1 MTAIEQTP
9 DWPTAVRSRLNGGRV
24 LGVDNSVW
32 LYRTVPLA
40 PVVDAASPA
49 ESVEPAEPILAAF
62 EELAAI
68 TSVGL
73 KRRAASKGNYRRIH
87 LLLVNL
93 PWEYDPAPGPISEYL
108 ADSYRGRVVDRRVL
122 MFGVRLVDKIGNRGG
137 LRAAVDSVVE
147 TLVSGGRP
155 ISDFDVDTAAVE
167 AALTRSG
174 LATPTTEEFAAV
186 EAWWNHGVHADTPVL
201 EHTDHLHVFSEIA
214 SVETAAAEPLRCA
227 NWPPDDGRHAITFAT
242 VKEFDGGVIPVDS
255 PAAWWV
261 PALLAEGALAV
272 SIRGLI
278 EPCEITREELRR
290 RKKQILDDLRE
301 RATAD
306 KLERSEQDEMF
317 QMVTAV
323 EADYAGPVPPT
334 LVDASVLVAFDGKVG
349 DMAEVAR
356 GSGLLLRS
364 MDMRQ
369 RQAWAETMIAS
380 AVSANPYLHDL
391 PAQLIACSGLPS
403 LSRVGDADGAQLG
416 FTERDRQP
424 VFLSPEAASKSDSA
438 PLVLVAGST
447 GSGKACTLET
457 PIPTPTGW
465 TTMGELKVGDRVF
478 GRDGQPCKVLAVYDH
493 DDLEMYDVRL
503 SDGQVIR
510 SCADHRWLVE
520 TTKARRAAQRS
531 RSTNDGPRLDVV
543 TTAEMRQQ
551 GLRDRNDYRF
561 SIPTAEPVDLPEA
574 PLPVDPYIYGA
585 WLGDGVRRDGYI
597 VAGDQDVDAMLRN
610 VQAIW
615 PSATVSRA
623 RKGLWTI
630 ALKKPR
636 PDLCPYGHDDWRLTS
651 TRNCRTCARR
661 TEGSGDGRWNV
672 SLHQILQAEGL
683 NKAKRIPEAYE
694 NSSVAQRLALL
705 QGLMDTDG
713 HVTKAG
719 GECQLRLHD
728 RDLIEDAV
736 RLIRS
741 LGIKVSLNDYNTRKG
756 RTYVAN
762 FSTTLPVFRLP
773 RKAEGLRPS
782 YAPKV
787 RRFGVV
793 DIVAAGRYPGRC
805 IQVDSPDNTYLVH
818 GFIPTHNTMVM
829 LWAADQFARSGS
841 PVVMLDPKASSDH
854 SAAVL
859 ASGGQV
865 ASLDSL
871 TKADG
876 VFDPLRF
883 AISPEAGVDM
893 AGSLLLSVNPWG
905 SQARDFEVPLMR
917 ALRYGVDNG
926 ATCIGEALKMA
937 ERNGKAPADLVRGA
951 LDLAEASPLFRAC
964 LGINPGTDA
973 LRVADGI
980 TLIKVGDTHL
990 ELPEPGIARADL
1002 TPQQR
1007 VAMALVRMMV
1017 FGSATALTGRKGVL
1031 LVDEAWTVLSAG
1043 RSEVERLGRLA
1054 RSQQVLP
1061 MLFTQR
1067 VSDAVDANLTGYISR
1082 GIILPLSDPAEAQ
1095 AACELFGLE
1104 PTPERIARITEK
1116 ATIGGGD
1123 NSHGA
1128 SMAQPNWRSM
1138 RHLRDPNT
1146 GATLRGTV
1154 AIYADLAGRAVPVE
1168 IAIPQSF
1175 IAMASTNPDDI
1186 RRRLELGP

>member
-9 DWPTAVRSRLNGGRV
+9 DWPTAVRSRLSGGRV

-49 ESVEPAEPILAAF
+49 ESVEPAEPLLAAF
-62 EELAAI
+62 DELAAI
-68 TSVGL
+68 TTVGL

-93 PWEYDPAPGPISEYL
+93 PWEYDPAPGPIAEYL

-174 LATPTTEEFAAV
+174 LATPTHEEFAAV

-214 SVETAAAEPLRCA
+214 AVETAAAEPLNCS
-227 NWPPDDGRHAITFAT
+227 NWPADDGRHAITFAT
-242 VKEFDGGVIPVDS
+242 VKEFDGGVVPVDS

-301 RATAD
+301 RVTAD

-369 RQAWAETMIAS
+369 RQAWAETMVAS

-438 PLVLVAGST
+438 PLVLCAGST
-447 GSGKACTLET
+447 GSGKTVAMQ
-457 PIPTPTGW
+457 W
-465 TTMGELKVGDRVF
+465 M
-478 GRDGQPCKVLAVYDH
+478 
-493 DDLEMYDVRL
+493 
-503 SDGQVIR
+503 
-510 SCADHRWLVE
+510 AD
-520 TTKARRAAQRS
+520 
-531 RSTNDGPRLDVV
+531 N
-543 TTAEMRQQ
+543 
-551 GLRDRNDYRF
+551 
-561 SIPTAEPVDLPEA
+561 
-574 PLPVDPYIYGA
+574 
-585 WLGDGVRRDGYI
+585 
-597 VAGDQDVDAMLRN
+597 
-610 VQAIW
+610 
-615 PSATVSRA
+615 
-623 RKGLWTI
+623 
-630 ALKKPR
+630 
-636 PDLCPYGHDDWRLTS
+636 
-651 TRNCRTCARR
+651 
-661 TEGSGDGRWNV
+661 
-672 SLHQILQAEGL
+672 
-683 NKAKRIPEAYE
+683 
-694 NSSVAQRLALL
+694 
-705 QGLMDTDG
+705 
-713 HVTKAG
+713 
-719 GECQLRLHD
+719 
-728 RDLIEDAV
+728 
-736 RLIRS
+736 
-741 LGIKVSLNDYNTRKG
+741 
-756 RTYVAN
+756 
-762 FSTTLPVFRLP
+762 
-773 RKAEGLRPS
+773 
-782 YAPKV
+782 
-787 RRFGVV
+787 
-793 DIVAAGRYPGRC
+793 
-805 IQVDSPDNTYLVH
+805 
-818 GFIPTHNTMVM
+818 
-829 LWAADQFARSGS
+829 FARMGR
-841 PVVMLDPKASSDH
+841 PTVIIDPKMGSDL

-859 ASGGQV
+859 SSGGQV

-871 TKADG
+871 AAADG
-876 VFDPLRF
+876 VFDPIRF
-883 AISPEAGVDM
+883 ATSAESAAELASSMLM
-893 AGSLLLSVNPWG
+893 AVNPWG
-905 SQARDFEVPLMR
+905 SAWSDYETPLMR
-917 ALRYGVDNG
+917 ALSFGVRDAG
-926 ATCIGEALKMA
+926 AQCVGEALKAA
-937 ERNGKAPADLVRGA
+937 ERAGHAPPEMVRKVF
-951 LDLAEASPLFRAC
+951 DLAEASPMFRAC
-964 LGINPGTDA
+964 VGINPGTSA
-973 LRVADGI
+973 LRISDGI
-980 TLIKVGDTHL
+980 TLIKVGNAHL
-990 ELPEPGIARADL
+990 DLPDARAVDKANQ
-1002 TPQQR
+1002 QQR
-1007 VAMALVRMMV
+1007 VALALVRMMV
-1017 FGSATALTGRKGVL
+1017 FGSAMALTGRAGVVML
-1031 LVDEAWTVLSAG
+1031 DEAWVFLGSN
-1043 RSEVERLGRLA
+1043 SDDLEKLGRLA

-1067 VSDAVDANLTGYISR
+1067 VSDAIEAKLTGYISR
-1082 GIILPLSDPAEAQ
+1082 GIILPLSDPAEAH
-1095 AACELFGLE
+1095 AACQLFGLD
-1104 PTPERIARITEK
+1104 PTPERIARITDK

-1186 RRRLELGP
+1186 RRRLELEAGPR